1 MIKQKIVVTNG
12 CFDILH
18 VGHIQ
23 LLQEAKE
30 HGDILIVLV
39 NTDESVKRLKG
50 DSRPVNSLEDRMTM
64 LRAIQWVD
72 LVIPFHE
79 DTPLKVIEDLKP
91 DVLVKGGDYQLKDI
105 VGADFVISR
114 GGEVVIVPMV
124 KGKSTTN
131 ILNKINGTTNAE

>member
-50 DSRPVNSLEDRMTM
+50 DNRPVNSLEDRMTM

-114 GGEVVIVPMV
+114 GGNVVIVPV
-124 KGKSTTN
+124 VDGKSTTN
-131 ILNKINGTTNAE
+131 ILNKLK